1 MKRSILLLFCSIMFS
16 SCAIQGLTNDYNGL
30 SENQKETIVPLK
42 SFDETT
48 DLDKIY
54 KINGYQLQEELK
66 KYPKAMVYVFKNG
79 CTSEYCKPLYFYEN
93 FANQNNYKLFL
104 VMNGYAN
111 LEISTVEASK
121 SPLFSIDNDYYK
133 KKYRTT
139 YTRFFQN
146 DMLGRDLKSKEDE
159 YLGQL
164 FFFENGK
171 LASIERDLPINPSS
185 VYK

>member
-1 MKRSILLLFCSIMFS
+1 MKKVLTLIVLAITIT
-16 SCAIQGLTNDYNGL
+16 SCAIQGFTNDYNKL
-30 SENQKETIVPLK
+30 TEEQKSTVISLN
-42 SFDETT
+42 SFDTVT
-48 DLDKIY
+48 DLNKIY
-54 KINGYQLQEELK
+54 KINGSQLKEELK
-66 KYPKAMVYVFKNG
+66 KHPKAMVYVFKNG

-104 VMNGYAN
+104 VMNGYAD

-146 DMLGRDLKSKEDE
+146 DMLGRDLKFKEDE